1 MIFISVPDCH
11 THCYN
16 SNPGKHSP
24 TSRHL
29 QSFHTGSSNA
39 TLSPFLRLKT
49 RLIWTHN
56 SDLWPDTI
64 LAFSRP
70 NSYQLPKIKIPK
82 LLEFEFCDSYL
93 AWSPSSH
100 IIISIQYHLLLDGF
114 QREIIAST
122 YIITLSENEIVN
134 KDHILLI
141 YALPTE
147 DKKVFGKLNS
157 KSILFKKSL
166 QIGKQMN

>member
-1 MIFISVPDCH
+1 MFLPYKPPFFSLKILSI
-11 THCYN
+11 
-16 SNPGKHSP
+16 
-24 TSRHL
+24 L
-29 QSFHTGSSNA
+29 QDQF
-39 TLSPFLRLKT
+39 
-49 RLIWTHN
+49 
-56 SDLWPDTI
+56 
-64 LAFSRP
+64 
-70 NSYQLPKIKIPK
+70 
-82 LLEFEFCDSYL
+82 
-93 AWSPSSH
+93 
-100 IIISIQYHLLLDGF
+100 QYHLLLDGF